1 MFLFQE
7 LSYDLAMT
15 GSQGRLMLLH
25 IPGRYLKGQVIK
37 TSTIRYSGLKQA
49 YCSDRKDVCF
59 IAWRMRVAL
68 IYLQIIQS
76 SDPSSCI
83 NIDAAKG
90 TDIVPQA
97 RTWPRSFVSY
107 GASSIPQNM
116 A

>member
-1 MFLFQE
+1 MNKWEVDEHKQK
-7 LSYDLAMT
+7 
-15 GSQGRLMLLH
+15 
-25 IPGRYLKGQVIK
+25 KGQVIK
-37 TSTIRYSGLKQA
+37 TSTVRYSGLKQA

-76 SDPSSCI
+76 SDLSSCI
-83 NIDAAKG
+83 LDVDATKR

-107 GASSIPQNM
+107 GASPIPQIM